1 MWQRKGR
8 ILPIT
13 LRQALSNPKKPR
25 WIHQKREK
33 KWGGGGRG
41 EETQSILVEVQNS
54 AIFNV

>member
-1 MWQRKGR
+1 MLTFTLLPTSTLMWQRKGR

-33 KWGGGGRG
+33 KWGGERD
-41 EETQSILVEVQNS
+41 TVYSC
-54 AIFNV
+54 

>member
-33 KWGGGGRG
+33 KWGG